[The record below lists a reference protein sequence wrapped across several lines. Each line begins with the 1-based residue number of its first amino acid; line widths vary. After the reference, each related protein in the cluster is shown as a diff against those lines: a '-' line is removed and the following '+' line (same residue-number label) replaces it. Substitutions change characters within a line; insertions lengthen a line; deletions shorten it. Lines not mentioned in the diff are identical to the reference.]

1 MYFYHFS
8 YGPSIPVQRQ
18 KARFWI
24 LIFSSRSRMHR
35 LVLSGGATARA
46 YVRILPTAI
55 ESVTL

>member
-8 YGPSIPVQRQ
+8 YGPSIPVQWQ

-35 LVLSGGATARA
+35 LVLSRRSPISLTNGALLKWAR
-46 YVRILPTAI
+46 P
-55 ESVTL
+55 